1 MQASISNFRNMEVE
15 NKMLILGDMR
25 ELGKDGPKEH
35 QKIADFLAECGF
47 KDVMLVGEQFAAAS
61 ITSRLTRMPRQSSKF
76 YRKANLMEKRS

>member
-47 KDVMLVGEQFAAAS
+47 KDVMLDSYKNGYCFSPV
-61 ITSRLTRMPRQSSKF
+61 I
-76 YRKANLMEKRS
+76 NL